1 MTLPAAAPH
10 DAAMA
15 SAYMAGQAEAWE
27 RTAED
32 EHRRGASAKRTGF
45 TRRIAAIYRDAA
57 ARFRPGAADVATTTA
72 GAIVVSE
79 PAPTLDALEDML
91 S

>member
-15 SAYMAGQAEAWE
+15 VEYLANQAEAWE
-27 RTAED
+27 RTAQD
-32 EHRRGASAKRTGF
+32 EHARGASAKRTGF

-57 ARFRPGAADVATTTA
+57 ARFGV
-72 GAIVVSE
+72 GVVSE
-79 PAPTLDALEDML
+79 PAPTPDALEGML